1 MNKRLNVRKTY
12 KNFIGGAFVRSES
25 GHVYGVTGLSIP
37 PDMNTAQ
44 EKANPILAQA
54 CRSTRKDIREA
65 VVHARK
71 AQNGW
76 ASKTAYLRGQIIY
89 RIAEMLEDRK
99 ANFTEELTWAGIS
112 KRAAAKQVET
122 SIDRL
127 VYYAGWTDKLSQV
140 FGSVNPVATPHFN
153 FSTPEPLGVVAIFC
167 ADESPLLSAVTAVA
181 AICTGG
187 NSAVLIPSQAYPL
200 SALSFGEVLHSSD
213 VPPGVVNIL
222 SGIHNEIMDPLASH
236 MDVNGICNWT
246 DHPASQALLDEHAAR
261 NIKRITHQSWG
272 DGTSDEF
279 ESPYLMMQFQEIKTT
294 WHPVGY

>member
-12 KNFIGGAFVRSES
+12 KNYVGGAFVRSES
-25 GHVYGVTGLSIP
+25 GHVYGVTGKRVTP
-37 PDMNTAQ
+37 EENPAQ
-44 EKANPILAQA
+44 EEATTIIAQA

-71 AQNGW
+71 AQTGW

-99 ANFTEELTWAGIS
+99 ANFTEELTWSGMS
-112 KRAAAKQVET
+112 KRAADKEVET

-246 DHPASQALLDEHAAR
+246 DHPSSQALLDEHAAR